1 MAKKKRKIERD
12 GNGVHLEVEEPADPR
27 ESLRAFVIEAKV
39 SAFAY
44 AYDPANGENDCDEVF
59 TDEKLRKYFNA
70 YPRTNGDPLVLYIDE
85 HLIPLGFRMSHSVAM
100 GEPVIY
106 VRHKC

>member
-1 MAKKKRKIERD
+1 M
-12 GNGVHLEVEEPADPR
+12 EEEKDPR

-44 AYDPANGENDCDEVF
+44 AYSPADSELDADEVF

-70 YPRTNGDPLVLYIDE
+70 YPRTTGDPLVLYIDE
-85 HLIPLGFRMSHSVAM
+85 HLTPLGFRMSHSEALC
-100 GEPVIY
+100 EPVIY
-106 VRHKC
+106 VRNNH

>member
-1 MAKKKRKIERD
+1 M
-12 GNGVHLEVEEPADPR
+12 EEEEKDPR

-44 AYDPANGENDCDEVF
+44 AYEPVNSEEEADEVF

-70 YPRTNGDPLVLYIDE
+70 YPRTTGDPLVLYVDD
-85 HLIPLGFRMSHSVAM
+85 HLLSLGFRMAHSQLL
-100 GEPVIY
+100 GEPAIFV
-106 VRHKC
+106 KNKQTSF